1 MSRKKILAAIKRN
14 KPEYTPLPELSTFSQ
29 NATDLAAAFE
39 LAGTTNK
46 CRVVTAS
53 ARSEVASL
61 ASTLYQNA
69 KVVVTIAEGVDY
81 GNLDIEQIESP
92 KELERVDLAV
102 IDGLLGVAENSAVW
116 VTEQELRHRILPFIT
131 QHLIIVL
138 PKSKL
143 VWNMN
148 EAYAKIAIDDTGFG
162 VFIAGP
168 SKTADIEQSLV
179 IGAQGPR
186 SSTVILVEDE

>member
-1 MSRKKILAAIKRN
+1 MSRQKILAAIKRN
-14 KPEYTPLPELSTFSQ
+14 KPSNTPLPELSTFSQ

-46 CRVVTAS
+46 CRVVSTPTRS
-53 ARSEVASL
+53 AITNLILALYPDAKMVATL
-61 ASTLYQNA
+61 AKGVETGNVDM
-69 KVVVTIAEGVDY
+69 KVIDTPRD
-81 GNLDIEQIESP
+81 
-92 KELERVDLAV
+92 LERVDLAIV
-102 IDGLLGVAENSAVW
+102 DGLLGVAENSAVW
-116 VTEQELRHRILPFIT
+116 VTEQELGHRILPFIT

-148 EAYAKIAIDDTGFG
+148 EAYAKITIDETGFG

-186 SSTVILVEDE
+186 SSMVILVEDE